1 MCIRDRYTI
10 ILWVLFRRPDAVSE
24 MLQVRNDSYRKQ
36 IDTINKG
43 HEDEIA
49 KRNIILEKYNELI
62 TNITEEYKKD
72 SKNLKE
78 EQKKEIKKLVEQYH
92 DNPDELAKL
101 LAEEYG
107 FAYVE

>member
-1 MCIRDRYTI
+1 MCIRDR
-10 ILWVLFRRPDAVSE
+10 
-24 MLQVRNDSYRKQ
+24 
-36 IDTINKG
+36 
-43 HEDEIA
+43 
-49 KRNIILEKYNELI
+49 
-62 TNITEEYKKD
+62 YKKD